1 MRGKISEISIP
12 ETLVLIGLNGP
23 RMEAGASGFMSQ
35 VSNWLGPPT
44 NIKWIQFTSL
54 LGCTA
59 PIALRRKK
67 CGIVSPRKPSDPA
80 CRKSR
85 RLTPSQK
92 CAGLSASSRNI
103 GISPSRGNGGKHRP
117 LLHKTWLTPYEGTSR
132 TILFCLYQMEL
143 VFVPLNGV
151 FTACRMV
158 KRAP

>member
-67 CGIVSPRKPSDPA
+67 WGIVSPRKPSDPA

-103 GISPSRGNGGKHRP
+103 GVSPSRDHGGKSSAP
-117 LLHKTWLTPYEGTSR
+117 PPQDVPTPDGGTFR
-132 TILFCLYQMEL
+132 TILFCLYHMEL
-143 VFVPLNGV
+143 
-151 FTACRMV
+151 CS
-158 KRAP
+158 

>member
-1 MRGKISEISIP
+1 MRGKISEISTP
-12 ETLVLIGLNGP
+12 ETLVLMGLNGP
-23 RMEAGASGFMSQ
+23 RMEAGASGFISQ

-54 LGCTA
+54 LVCTA

-67 CGIVSPRKPSDPA
+67 WGIVNPRKPSDPA

-103 GISPSRGNGGKHRP
+103 RIAPSRDNGGDDAP
-117 LLHKTWLTPYEGTSR
+117 LLCKTLLPPYKGTSR
-132 TILFCLYQMEL
+132 TILFCLYHMEL
-143 VFVPLNGV
+143 VFV
-151 FTACRMV
+151 T
-158 KRAP
+158 

>member
-12 ETLVLIGLNGP
+12 ETLVLMGLNGP
-23 RMEAGASGFMSQ
+23 RMEAGASGFISQ

-54 LGCTA
+54 LGCTV

-67 CGIVSPRKPSDPA
+67 WGIVSPRKPSDPA

-103 GISPSRGNGGKHRP
+103 GVSFSRDNGGDHRP
-117 LLHKTWLTPYEGTSR
+117 LLCKTLLTPYKGTSR
-132 TILFCLYQMEL
+132 TILFCLYHMDL
-143 VFVPLNGV
+143 VFV
-151 FTACRMV
+151 T
-158 KRAP
+158 

>member
-12 ETLVLIGLNGP
+12 ETLVFIGLNGP
-23 RMEAGASGFMSQ
+23 RMEAGASGFISQ

-54 LGCTA
+54 LVCTA

-67 CGIVSPRKPSDPA
+67 WGMVSPRKPSEPA

-103 GISPSRGNGGKHRP
+103 GVSPSRDNGGNHRP
-117 LLHKTWLTPYEGTSR
+117 LLLKSFPTPNGGTLG
-132 TILFCLYQMEL
+132 TILLCLYDMEPCSVL
-143 VFVPLNGV
+143 
-151 FTACRMV
+151 
-158 KRAP
+158 

>member
-23 RMEAGASGFMSQ
+23 RIEAGASGFISQ

-44 NIKWIQFTSL
+44 SIKWIQFTSL

-67 CGIVSPRKPSDPA
+67 WGMVSPRKPRYRA
-80 CRKSR
+80 WRKSR
-85 RLTPSQK
+85 GVTPSQK

-103 GISPSRGNGGKHRP
+103 GISPSRDNGGEP
-117 LLHKTWLTPYEGTSR
+117 P
-132 TILFCLYQMEL
+132 
-143 VFVPLNGV
+143 
-151 FTACRMV
+151 
-158 KRAP
+158 APPPQDVSYALW